1 MISGK
6 FAKNVEHSPKIR
18 YNIEKYKKGIEMK
31 FISWLFNVSGRHYA
45 DIRRY
50 EKGGVGARIFSIVFS
65 ALLVAASLLIEYW
78 FINSLT
84 TEGSLGGG
92 ITKFFA
98 LIAIAILFIATA
110 ESALEFCGIYA
121 FTAFRMAT
129 LGFVYSVEKRKA
141 ILERKNKNASSAET
155 DVQPVAEIKYKEFDI
170 INGILQIIFAL
181 CLIAGV
187 VAVAVLTW

>member
-1 MISGK
+1 
-6 FAKNVEHSPKIR
+6 
-18 YNIEKYKKGIEMK
+18 MK

-50 EKGGVGARIFSIVFS
+50 EKGGAGARIFSIVFS
-65 ALLVAASLLIEYW
+65 ALLVGASLLIEYW

-84 TEGSLGGG
+84 TDGSLGGG
-92 ITKFFA
+92 IAKFFA
-98 LIAIAILFIATA
+98 LIAIAVVFIATA

-129 LGFVYSVEKRKA
+129 SGFVYSAQKRKA
-141 ILERKNKNASSAET
+141 ILGRKNKDASLAET
-155 DVQPVAEIKYKEFDI
+155 EVQPVAEIKYKKFDI
-170 INGILQIIFAL
+170 INGILQIVFAL

-187 VAVAVLTW
+187 VAVAVLTR